1 MEIKPVCDSASGN
14 TGAECIG
21 CDIVSGKVNIPGGI
35 IHSGRSVILAA
46 DPHIPIPGFLVIT
59 AKRHIQSFA
68 ELTKEERSEIGDIL
82 SCAEKALK
90 ELHIADEITLV
101 QEERSCH
108 FHIWIFPVHPWIR
121 KHFGTG
127 IQHLREVSQ
136 YAAAHAD
143 ESVWHKV
150 SDTAAEIRRYFGS
163 HMPQAHFVTDKETEY
178 VYQRSRSVAVVI
190 RGCRI
195 LMERVFYFGH
205 EFYTLPGG
213 GIEEGETPDQAV
225 LRELKEECGL
235 DGTILRPLA
244 VQYKSGGCAEYSFEV
259 SVPED
264 QEAITG
270 YDPEESVDNPPL
282 KEVLWMKLDEIC
294 ERDRAFLW
302 HYGLMAVNGFF
313 NEIKS
318 WGDEL
323 SYPRHDT

>member
-1 MEIKPVCDSASGN
+1 MEIKPVCGSASGN

-21 CDIVSGKVNIPGGI
+21 CDIVSGKVKIPGGI
-35 IHSGRSVILAA
+35 IHDGRSVILAA
-46 DPHIPIPGFLVIT
+46 DPQIPIPGFLVIT

-101 QEERSCH
+101 QEERSQH
-108 FHIWIFPVHPWIR
+108 FHIWIFPMHPWIQEQ
-121 KHFGTG
+121 FGTG
-127 IQHLREVSQ
+127 IRHLREVSR
-136 YAAAHAD
+136 YAADHAD
-143 ESVWHKV
+143 ETVWNKV
-150 SDTAAEIRRYFGS
+150 AYTAAEIRQYFDQ
-163 HMPQAHFVTDKETEY
+163 HMLRACAVTNKETEY

-190 RGCRI
+190 RDGRI

-205 EFYTLPGG
+205 EFFTLPGG
-213 GIEEGETPDQAV
+213 GIEHNETPEQAA

-235 DGTILRPLA
+235 DGTILGPLA
-244 VQYKSGGCAEYSFEV
+244 VQYKSGGSAEYSFEV

-270 YDPEESVDNPPL
+270 YDPEEPVDNPPL

-318 WGDEL
+318 WGDEI
-323 SYPRHDT
+323 SYPRHDA

>member
-1 MEIKPVCDSASGN
+1 MESKPAGCSVSGRPDI
-14 TGAECIG
+14 GCIG
-21 CDIVSGKVNIPGGI
+21 CKIVNGKVKIPGGI
-35 IHSGRSVILAA
+35 IHDGRSVVLAA
-46 DPHIPIPGFLVIT
+46 DPQIPIPGFLVIT
-59 AKRHIQSFA
+59 GKRHIQSFA

-82 SCAEKALK
+82 SCAEIALK

-121 KHFGTG
+121 EQFGTG

-178 VYQRSRSVAVVI
+178 VYQRSRSVAIVI
-190 RGCRI
+190 RDGRI
-195 LMERVFYFGH
+195 LMEKVFYFGH
-205 EFYTLPGG
+205 EFFTLPGG
-213 GIEEGETPDQAV
+213 GIEHNETPEQAA

-244 VQYKSGGCAEYSFEV
+244 VQYKSGGSAEYSFEV
-259 SVPED
+259 SVPAD
-264 QEAITG
+264 QEPITG
-270 YDPEESVDNPPL
+270 YDPEEPVDNPPL

-313 NEIKS
+313 DEIKS
-318 WGDEL
+318 WSDEL

>member
-1 MEIKPVCDSASGN
+1 MEIKPVCGSASGN

-21 CDIVSGKVNIPGGI
+21 CDIVSGKETIPGGI
-35 IHSGRSVILAA
+35 IHDGRSVILAA
-46 DPHIPIPGFLVIT
+46 DPQIPIPGFLVIT

-68 ELTKEERSEIGDIL
+68 ELTKEERSETSDIL

-101 QEERSCH
+101 QEERSQH
-108 FHIWIFPVHPWIR
+108 FHIWIFPMHPWIR
-121 KHFGTG
+121 EQFGTG
-127 IQHLREVSQ
+127 IRHLREVSQ

-143 ESVWHKV
+143 ETVWNKV
-150 SDTAAEIRRYFGS
+150 ADTAAEIRQYFDQ
-163 HMPQAHFVTDKETEY
+163 HMLRACAVTNKETEY

-190 RGCRI
+190 RDGRI

-205 EFYTLPGG
+205 EFFTLPGG
-213 GIEEGETPDQAV
+213 GIEHNETPEQAA

-244 VQYKSGGCAEYSFEV
+244 VQYKSGGSAEYSFEV
-259 SVPED
+259 SVPAD
-264 QEAITG
+264 QEPITG
-270 YDPEESVDNPPL
+270 YDPEEPVDNPPL

-313 NEIKS
+313 DEIKS

>member
-1 MEIKPVCDSASGN
+1 MEFNPACCSVTGKPD
-14 TGAECIG
+14 TGCIG
-21 CDIVSGKVNIPGGI
+21 CDIVNGKVNIPGGI
-35 IHSGRSVILAA
+35 IHSSRSVVLAA
-46 DPHIPIPGFLVIT
+46 DPQIPIPGFLIIT

-68 ELTKEERSEIGDIL
+68 DLTKEERSEIGDIL

-90 ELHIADEITLV
+90 ELGIADEITLV
-101 QEERSCH
+101 QEERSRH

-121 KHFGTG
+121 EQFGTG
-127 IQHLREVSQ
+127 IQHLREVSR
-136 YAAAHAD
+136 YAVDHAD
-143 ESVWHKV
+143 ETVWSKV
-150 SDTAAEIRRYFGS
+150 ADTAAEIRAYFDQ
-163 HMPQAHFVTDKETEY
+163 HMPQACAVTDKETEY

-190 RGCRI
+190 RDGKI

-205 EFYTLPGG
+205 EFFTLPGG
-213 GIEEGETPDQAV
+213 GIEEGETPEQAV

-244 VQYKSGGCAEYSFEV
+244 VQYKSGGGAEYSFEV
-259 SVPED
+259 SVPEG